1 MKNKYKIIIAS
12 VMSLAYIS
20 SFACTT
26 MGFAGNIVKGG
37 GTLIFK
43 NRDAEIIGK
52 ERLEIFKFKQGNDF
66 LALTYNTDSTVK
78 GYPYIAGGTNSKG
91 LTVLVNDP
99 ASHAPAAKNVDQIE
113 TTTVQNLL
121 RNYST
126 VAEIEKN
133 KAKIF
138 SKNDP
143 ALYTVSDH
151 KQVASFE
158 EGYRGKYG
166 YKVTDNGYVWNTNYY
181 HLKGV
186 NKQNEESITDITD
199 RTNTLKEWLANMP
212 KKVQLGDLTR
222 LSASH
227 YNGEY
232 NSINRQFTVAK
243 YFAVSP
249 PNSKDT
255 HLYIRFTIPTQKFNS
270 YHLTINDEFFKNNPA
285 GPLDNNKYGLLG
297 SMNN

>member
-1 MKNKYKIIIAS
+1 MKNKFKILFAS
-12 VMSLAYIS
+12 VISLAYIS
-20 SFACTT
+20 SFACTS

-52 ERLEIFKFKQGNDF
+52 ERLEIFKFKQGNSF
-66 LALTYNTDSTVK
+66 LALTYNTDNTAK

-99 ASHAPAAKNVDQIE
+99 ASHMPAAKNVDQIE
-113 TTTVQNLL
+113 TTTVENLL
-121 RNYST
+121 KNYST
-126 VAEIEKN
+126 VAQVEKN

-138 SKNDP
+138 SQNNP
-143 ALYTVSDH
+143 ALYTISDH
-151 KQVASFE
+151 QQVANFE
-158 EGYRGKYG
+158 EGYKGEYG
-166 YKVTDNGYVWNTNYY
+166 SKVTNNGYVWNTNYY
-181 HLKGV
+181 HLNNV
-186 NKQNEESITDITD
+186 NNQNQDSSTDIVD
-199 RTNTLKEWLANMP
+199 RTNILKKWIANMP

-227 YNGEY
+227 YNGEF

-255 HLYIRFTIPTQKFNS
+255 YLYIRLTIPTQKFNS
-270 YHLTINDEFFKNNPA
+270 YHLTINDKFFDDNPA

-297 SMNN
+297 SINN